1 MEEPK
6 EKKLLQWHPGFYAG
20 LQIELEEDAD
30 NLEFQ
35 NEYQIGTKPK
45 EIDVLIVKKNMENPV
60 HKNIGR
66 IFRKHNIIEYKSP
79 GDYISIDD
87 YYKVYGYAC
96 FYKSQTAKIDEIKI
110 EEITVS
116 FVCEYK
122 PAKLI
127 RHLKEQGC
135 RIKNVEPGIYHI
147 EGMRIPIQLIL
158 TSQLSKDEN
167 LWLGNLTKNLKERET
182 AEKLVL
188 EYGKHEK
195 DPRYQAV
202 MNLIVEANQE
212 VFSKEDEKMCEAL
225 RKIMSDELEERE
237 NIGRTE
243 GRIEGRVEGRA
254 EGIIETGMEI
264 GLSEEDILG
273 KLQKKL
279 DVSLQKAQEY
289 LHMFGK
295 QMV

>member
-1 MEEPK
+1 M
-6 EKKLLQWHPGFYAG
+6 
-20 LQIELEEDAD
+20 I
-30 NLEFQ
+30 
-35 NEYQIGTKPK
+35 
-45 EIDVLIVKKNMENPV
+45 
-60 HKNIGR
+60 
-66 IFRKHNIIEYKSP
+66 
-79 GDYISIDD
+79 
-87 YYKVYGYAC
+87 
-96 FYKSQTAKIDEIKI
+96 
-110 EEITVS
+110 
-116 FVCEYK
+116 
-122 PAKLI
+122 
-127 RHLKEQGC
+127 
-135 RIKNVEPGIYHI
+135 
-147 EGMRIPIQLIL
+147 
-158 TSQLSKDEN
+158 
-167 LWLGNLTKNLKERET
+167 
-182 AEKLVL
+182 L

-243 GRIEGRVEGRA
+243 GRIEG
-254 EGIIETGMEI
+254 IIETGMEI

-295 QMV
+295 QTV

>member
-1 MEEPK
+1 M
-6 EKKLLQWHPGFYAG
+6 
-20 LQIELEEDAD
+20 I
-30 NLEFQ
+30 
-35 NEYQIGTKPK
+35 
-45 EIDVLIVKKNMENPV
+45 
-60 HKNIGR
+60 
-66 IFRKHNIIEYKSP
+66 
-79 GDYISIDD
+79 
-87 YYKVYGYAC
+87 
-96 FYKSQTAKIDEIKI
+96 
-110 EEITVS
+110 
-116 FVCEYK
+116 
-122 PAKLI
+122 
-127 RHLKEQGC
+127 
-135 RIKNVEPGIYHI
+135 
-147 EGMRIPIQLIL
+147 
-158 TSQLSKDEN
+158 
-167 LWLGNLTKNLKERET
+167 
-182 AEKLVL
+182 L

-212 VFSKEDEKMCEAL
+212 VFSKEGEKMCEAL

-254 EGIIETGMEI
+254 EGIIETGIEI

-295 QMV
+295 QTV

>member
-1 MEEPK
+1 M
-6 EKKLLQWHPGFYAG
+6 
-20 LQIELEEDAD
+20 I
-30 NLEFQ
+30 
-35 NEYQIGTKPK
+35 
-45 EIDVLIVKKNMENPV
+45 
-60 HKNIGR
+60 
-66 IFRKHNIIEYKSP
+66 
-79 GDYISIDD
+79 
-87 YYKVYGYAC
+87 
-96 FYKSQTAKIDEIKI
+96 
-110 EEITVS
+110 
-116 FVCEYK
+116 
-122 PAKLI
+122 
-127 RHLKEQGC
+127 
-135 RIKNVEPGIYHI
+135 
-147 EGMRIPIQLIL
+147 
-158 TSQLSKDEN
+158 
-167 LWLGNLTKNLKERET
+167 
-182 AEKLVL
+182 L

-254 EGIIETGMEI
+254 EGIIEKGIEI

-295 QMV
+295 QTV

>member
-1 MEEPK
+1 M
-6 EKKLLQWHPGFYAG
+6 
-20 LQIELEEDAD
+20 I
-30 NLEFQ
+30 
-35 NEYQIGTKPK
+35 
-45 EIDVLIVKKNMENPV
+45 
-60 HKNIGR
+60 
-66 IFRKHNIIEYKSP
+66 
-79 GDYISIDD
+79 
-87 YYKVYGYAC
+87 
-96 FYKSQTAKIDEIKI
+96 
-110 EEITVS
+110 
-116 FVCEYK
+116 
-122 PAKLI
+122 
-127 RHLKEQGC
+127 
-135 RIKNVEPGIYHI
+135 
-147 EGMRIPIQLIL
+147 
-158 TSQLSKDEN
+158 
-167 LWLGNLTKNLKERET
+167 
-182 AEKLVL
+182 L

-212 VFSKEDEKMCEAL
+212 VFSKEDENMCEAL

-243 GRIEGRVEGRA
+243 GRIEGRVEGRVEGRA

>member
-1 MEEPK
+1 M
-6 EKKLLQWHPGFYAG
+6 
-20 LQIELEEDAD
+20 I
-30 NLEFQ
+30 
-35 NEYQIGTKPK
+35 
-45 EIDVLIVKKNMENPV
+45 
-60 HKNIGR
+60 
-66 IFRKHNIIEYKSP
+66 
-79 GDYISIDD
+79 
-87 YYKVYGYAC
+87 
-96 FYKSQTAKIDEIKI
+96 
-110 EEITVS
+110 
-116 FVCEYK
+116 
-122 PAKLI
+122 
-127 RHLKEQGC
+127 
-135 RIKNVEPGIYHI
+135 
-147 EGMRIPIQLIL
+147 
-158 TSQLSKDEN
+158 
-167 LWLGNLTKNLKERET
+167 
-182 AEKLVL
+182 L

-243 GRIEGRVEGRA
+243 GRIEG
-254 EGIIETGMEI
+254 IIETGIEI